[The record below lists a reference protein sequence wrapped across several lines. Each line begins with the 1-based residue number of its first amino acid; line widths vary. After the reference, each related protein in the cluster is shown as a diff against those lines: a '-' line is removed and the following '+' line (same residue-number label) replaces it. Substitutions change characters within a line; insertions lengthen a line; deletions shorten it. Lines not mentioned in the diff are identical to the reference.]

1 MVSSGCFLSIFF
13 FLASCATVDYIP
25 PGQGISADLQLALA
39 KSLEKD
45 IKEIPF
51 DPAGKTVN
59 LHVRAFG
66 SYKNAQGLEGY
77 MKSLFQEWIVG
88 KGGSVGPGGEFQIAV
103 YLPALGDTA
112 TRRDLSYWGVPIFYS
127 ERIQASARII
137 VLVRDSEGR
146 TVSVWQRGPEAE
158 SLDVYLMRIFG
169 PLEVQPR
176 GR

>member
-25 PGQGISADLQLALA
+25 PGQGISADLQLVLA
-39 KSLEKD
+39 ESLEKD
-45 IKEIPF
+45 MREIPF
-51 DPAGKTVN
+51 HPAGKKVD

-66 SYKNAQGLEGY
+66 SYRSALGLEGY
-77 MKSLFQEWIVG
+77 VKSLFHEWIVC
-88 KGGSVGPGGEFQIAV
+88 KGGTVEDGGEYRMDV
-103 YLPALGDTA
+103 YLPALGDIA
-112 TRRDLSYWGVPIFYS
+112 TQRDLGYRGVPIFYS
-127 ERIQASARII
+127 ERTQASARII

-146 TVSVWQRGPEAE
+146 TVSVWQRWPEAE

-169 PLEVQPR
+169 PLKVQPR